1 MHDSRLEDRLR
12 SILHTEGDR
21 LPLTIT
27 SAELE
32 RRLDL
37 RRRRATSRWV
47 SLVAAAVAVIAVGA
61 VIAFG
66 DRWFAPV
73 VGTPPSASPSSDPVE
88 TPVEV
93 FPTPVVIPGLG
104 RIAQAPN
111 SNVLF
116 EIEPIVSD
124 GGSGTFHSELDSTV
138 FSVTLK
144 VACLGTGAIDVSVN
158 GRTQAAACQQAA
170 AGRDAADTPVSID
183 FPIVNQAVA
192 ASYTVPDN
200 VPFTFLVE
208 YLPIYSRLPPL
219 ETPLGTVAVDAASD
233 SDQPIPGYPGD
244 VVEKIVGRVPASAT
258 QRVAIDCLGPGTLT
272 FTLGSPSSPET
283 ALVVETLC
291 DGGALEHSNTPTIAG
306 PQDLSI
312 SVDARIA
319 WHIIATYEGEP
330 PSAAP

>member
-12 SILHTEGDR
+12 SVLRAEGDG

-32 RRLDL
+32 RRLLL

-47 SLVAAAVAVIAVGA
+47 SLVAAAVAVVAVGA

-66 DRWFAPV
+66 DGWFAPV
-73 VGTPPSASPSSDPVE
+73 VGTQPSASPSSAAIE
-88 TPVEV
+88 TPFEV

-104 RIAQAPN
+104 RIAQARN
-111 SNVLF
+111 SGVLF
-116 EIEPIVSD
+116 EVEPIVSD
-124 GGSGTFHSELDSTV
+124 GTNGTLNSELDSST
-138 FSVTLK
+138 FAVTLK
-144 VACLGTGAIDVSVN
+144 VACLGTGAMDVSVN
-158 GRTQAAACQQAA
+158 GRTQAAACQPYV
-170 AGRDAADTPVSID
+170 AGRDAAETPVIID
-183 FPIVNQAVA
+183 FPIVNQAVK
-192 ASYTVPDN
+192 ASYTVPDKI
-200 VPFTFLVE
+200 PFTILVE
-208 YLPIYSRLPPL
+208 YLPIYDRLPPL

-233 SDQPIPGYPGD
+233 SDRPIPGYPGV

-291 DGGALEHSNTPTIAG
+291 DGEALEHSNTPTIAG